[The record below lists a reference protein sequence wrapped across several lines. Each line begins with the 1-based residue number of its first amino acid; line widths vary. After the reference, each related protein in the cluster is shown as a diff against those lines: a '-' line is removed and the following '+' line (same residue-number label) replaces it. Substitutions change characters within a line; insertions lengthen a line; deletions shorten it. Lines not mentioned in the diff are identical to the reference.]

1 MQHVTVYA
9 GANYYLEFRRV
20 TLHCT
25 FNHRADLFKM
35 THAAMR
41 RYLLSL
47 VVHACLRADVRVR
60 GAMEPT
66 SSVVKV

>member
-9 GANYYLEFRRV
+9 SANYYLEFRWV

-25 FNHRADLFKM
+25 FNHPADLFKM

-47 VVHACLRADVRVR
+47 VVQANMLVYAPMYVFAVQWRPHRR
-60 GAMEPT
+60 
-66 SSVVKV
+66 S